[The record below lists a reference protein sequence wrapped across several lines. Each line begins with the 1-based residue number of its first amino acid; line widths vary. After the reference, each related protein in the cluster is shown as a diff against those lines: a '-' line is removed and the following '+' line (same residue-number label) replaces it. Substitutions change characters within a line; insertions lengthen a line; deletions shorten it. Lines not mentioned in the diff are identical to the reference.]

1 MGLCGLGTVGQG
13 LVELL
18 EKNAATIARQA
29 GRPIRLV
36 QVASRTPKPS
46 VDLHGARFTTDIAD
60 VIGANDID
68 CVVELIG
75 GESVALELS
84 QRALDS
90 GKSLV
95 TGNKALLAL
104 HGDDLFRRARASG
117 ASIGLEAA
125 VAGGIPLIN
134 TLLSGLGG
142 NQIDWVAGIING
154 TCNYIL
160 TAMTEDG
167 ADFADVLK
175 TAQELGYAEADPTFD
190 VGGIDAAH
198 KIAIIAALVFGVPVN
213 FSDVPVTGIDGVGS
227 EDIEY
232 ARRLGY
238 RIKHLGV
245 AAGERDAA
253 GTLIAMDVRAHAAL
267 IPEDALLAGVNGVT
281 NAAMVKDNAVGLSLY
296 AGPGAGGSPT
306 AASVVADLIRVAQGA
321 PLMPQG
327 HTGDISTGKS
337 PGGAAAVPLKPIE
350 ESAAPFYLR
359 IPVRDQP
366 GVLAK
371 ISNLLG
377 QEGIS
382 IESVIQREQ
391 AVRRSSPTAAPT
403 AAPSTAKDAG
413 SSWVPIVL
421 LTQRVAE
428 GAVRRAL
435 ATISDSPEVVGDIV
449 SIRVETLSDA

>member
-1 MGLCGLGTVGQG
+1 MEHNELRVGLCGLGTVGQG

-18 EKNAATIARQA
+18 AKNAANIERQA

-36 QVASRTPKPS
+36 EVASRTAKPE
-46 VDLHGARFTTDIAD
+46 VALHGASFSTDTAALVASNEVD
-60 VIGANDID
+60 V
-68 CVVELIG
+68 VVELIG
-75 GESVALELS
+75 GESIALELS
-84 QRALDS
+84 RRALAS

-104 HGDDLFRRARASG
+104 HGEELFALARKNDL
-117 ASIGLEAA
+117 SIGLEAA

-160 TAMTEDG
+160 TAMTDDG
-167 ADFADVLK
+167 ADYDAVLK

-198 KIAIIAALVFGVPVN
+198 KIAIIASLVFGLPID
-213 FSDVPVTGIDGVGS
+213 FSEVPVTGIETVGA

-232 ARRLGY
+232 ARQLGY

-245 AAGERDAA
+245 AAAERNAA
-253 GTLIAMDVRAHAAL
+253 GELVSVDVRAHAAL
-267 IPEDALLAGVNGVT
+267 IPEDRLLARVAGVT
-281 NAAMVKDNAVGLSLY
+281 NAAMVQDNAVGLSVY
-296 AGPGAGGSPT
+296 SGPGAGGLPT
-306 AASVVADLIRVAQGA
+306 AASVVADLIRIAQGA
-321 PLMPQG
+321 PVMPG
-327 HTGDISTGKS
+327 VAPDADEA
-337 PGGAAAVPLKPIE
+337 PAVRLKPIA

-359 IPVRDQP
+359 IPVLDKP
-366 GVLAK
+366 GVLAT

-391 AVRRSSPTAAPT
+391 AVRHSSVKSSDEPQQ
-403 AAPSTAKDAG
+403 
-413 SSWVPIVL
+413 SWVPIVL
-421 LTQRVAE
+421 LTQRVPQ
-428 GAVRRAL
+428 GAMQRAL
-435 ATISDSPEVVGDIV
+435 QTIAASPDVVGDIV
-449 SIRVETLSDA
+449 NIRVESL